1 MRLGQAL
8 HDLLDPTLGLQ
19 IPAREQRD
27 RVFLTSTLKV
37 TPWPSK
43 SSSPGSDSVG
53 CAIMRAMDAPLSV
66 KRLLEQVKTRI
77 EPPFSAVCV
86 VGEVSNFKVSG
97 KHWYFTLKEEGAAI
111 GCAVWASAQ
120 RFLPQRP
127 LDGQRVVLKGSLDL
141 YVPGG
146 SLKLI
151 VSHCVLAGVGD
162 LQARL
167 RQLEA
172 ELRSQGFFDRPKR
185 PLPRFPRKLGVVAAL
200 GGAALR
206 DVLEVTTRRA
216 PGIHLLIAPAAAQ
229 GERCVSETLLAL
241 QELQDPHWGC
251 EALLLVR
258 GGGSLEDLWAFND
271 PALVRAVADCRL
283 PVITGVGHEIDTTLV
298 DLAADQRAATPSQAA
313 ELATPDR
320 QALAADLQRLG
331 EALLAKTQWRLRGL
345 ETTLN
350 LLVDQGLQRVEPL
363 AQPALRLA
371 GLGQRLALAHPSRHL
386 DVAATRAALLRQR
399 LRHAAT
405 LVARE
410 ADLPRVREAQRRL
423 APATLRSLQ
432 RRDQRLAVLAQQLQG
447 LDPTGPLQRGF
458 VLALD
463 LEGRPVTRAA
473 ALPPGAG
480 LRLRWQDGERK
491 ARLD

>member
-1 MRLGQAL
+1 MTRQA
-8 HDLLDPTLGLQ
+8 G
-19 IPAREQRD
+19 REG
-27 RVFLTSTLKV
+27 FSEAH
-37 TPWPSK
+37 
-43 SSSPGSDSVG
+43 
-53 CAIMRAMDAPLSV
+53 AIMRAMDAPLSV

-86 VGEVSNFKVSG
+86 MGEVSNFKVSG

-127 LDGQRVVLKGSLDL
+127 ADGQRVVLKGSLDL

-151 VSHCVLAGVGD
+151 VTHCEPAGVGD

-172 ELRSQGFFDRPKR
+172 ELRGQGFFDRPRR
-185 PLPRFPRKLGVVAAL
+185 PLPRFPRRLGVVAAL

-206 DVLEVTTRRA
+206 DVLEVTARRA
-216 PGIHLLIAPAAAQ
+216 PGIDLLIAPAAAQ
-229 GERCVSETLLAL
+229 GERCVPETLLAL

-258 GGGSLEDLWAFND
+258 GGGNLEDLWAFND

-298 DLAADQRAATPSQAA
+298 DLAADRRAATPSQAA

-320 QALAADLQRLG
+320 QALAADLRRRG

-363 AQPALRLA
+363 AVPAARLA

-386 DVAATRAALLRQR
+386 DLAATRAALLRQR
-399 LRHAAT
+399 LRHAAA

-423 APATLRSLQ
+423 APAALRSNQ
-432 RRDQRLAVLAQQLQG
+432 RRDQRLAVLAQRLQG

-463 LEGRPVTRAA
+463 AAGRPVTRAA
-473 ALPPGAG
+473 TLPAGAG
-480 LRLRWQDGERK
+480 LRLRWQDGERG
-491 ARLD
+491 AHLD